1 MRSLALALFAL
12 ALAACST
19 SEDGSS
25 GGGESLG
32 AGPHQ
37 HAGAGGQ
44 GQTTATGQ
52 GGAGLGS
59 TSSVVGP
66 GTTTTGPGGTTTTG
80 PSTSVT
86 SSAASTSSTGAT
98 SAAST
103 GPGGQSML
111 PFGGSSGGSGG
122 PVPVA
127 GTQMTA
133 GGIDYRLIVPSSYSG
148 SPTPFL
154 LVYSGTEGGSVM
166 TMNLQAVAPST
177 GTSDFIEAVIDG
189 VVYNGD
195 ANAGATVLDTVRSLY
210 DIDDDRTYLLGES
223 AGTSAAEGLAF
234 HLRSP
239 YFAAYWANDVN
250 QVDTPGSTATTLG
263 FAPWGQV
270 GPGGETQIAD
280 AIVAGMQTAG
290 YRLPNPAPYA
300 GSGSGTHGDPNQ
312 FIAAV
317 AFFVGKS
324 RQ

>member
-1 MRSLALALFAL
+1 
-12 ALAACST
+12 ST
-19 SEDGSS
+19 
-25 GGGESLG
+25 
-32 AGPHQ
+32 AGP
-37 HAGAGGQ
+37 GA
-44 GQTTATGQ
+44 
-52 GGAGLGS
+52 
-59 TSSVVGP
+59 
-66 GTTTTGPGGTTTTG
+66 TTG

-86 SSAASTSSTGAT
+86 TGATSTAVASSGAT

-122 PVPVA
+122 PAPVD
-127 GTQMTA
+127 GTVMTA
-133 GGIDYRLIVPSSYSG
+133 GGIDYRLIVPASYSG

-154 LVYSGTEGGSVM
+154 LVYSGTEGGSLM
-166 TMNLQAVAPST
+166 TMDLQSVAPST
-177 GTSDFIEAVIDG
+177 GTSGFIEAVIDG

-195 ANAGATVLDTVRSLY
+195 SSAGATVLDTVRSMY
-210 DIDDDRTYLLGES
+210 DVDDDRTYLLGES

-234 HLRSP
+234 HLRQA

-250 QVDTPGSTATTLG
+250 EVDAPASTASALG

-280 AIVAGMQTAG
+280 AIVSGMQGAG
-290 YRLPNPAPYA
+290 YRLPSPAPYA
-300 GSGSGTHGDPNQ
+300 GAGSGTHGDPNQ

-317 AFFVGKS
+317 TFFVGKT